1 MSEHFDVV
9 IVGGGLSGI
18 GAAFHL
24 QRDCPQKT
32 YVILEGREVT
42 GGTWDLFRY
51 PGIRS
56 DSDMYTLGYAF
67 KPWREPK
74 AIADGPLILDY
85 IRQTARENG
94 IDRHIRLRHRV
105 VAAAWDS
112 ARQTWSVEV
121 AHGAQDQRSTITCRI
136 LLMCAGYYSYE
147 KGHEPVFPGAARFSG
162 PIVHPQ
168 KWTSDIDYADKRVVV
183 IGSGA
188 TAVTLVPE
196 LARTA
201 RHVVMLQRSPTYIVA
216 QPKDDPLGA
225 ALHRFVPG
233 RALPTAIRW
242 KNVLLGM
249 YFYQICRRNPEKA
262 KAMLR
267 HGVAQAL
274 GPGHDIDRH
283 FTPSYNPWQQRLCLD
298 PDGTFF
304 GSIREGRASVAT
316 DHIETFTENGIRLKS
331 GANLA
336 ADIIVTATG
345 LEIVPLGN
353 VALSVDGAP
362 VDIARTMVYRGMM
375 FSDVP
380 NLAAVFGYTNASWT
394 LKADL
399 TSAYVCRLINHMDR
413 YGYGVC
419 TPHNADPDMASEP
432 YLDFT
437 SGYVRRSIDKL
448 ARQGARRPWRLHQ
461 NYVLDLI
468 SLRYSRLDD
477 GVLVYRAGGATR

>member
-1 MSEHFDVV
+1 MSDYFDVV

-18 GAAFHL
+18 GAAYHL

-51 PGIRS
+51 PGVRS

-67 KPWREPK
+67 KPWRERK

-85 IRQTARENG
+85 IRQTATENG
-94 IDRHIRLRHRV
+94 IDRHIRLEHRV

-121 AHGAQDQRSTITCRI
+121 EHGGEGQRSTITCRF

-147 KGHEPVFPGAARFSG
+147 KGYEPEFKGTDRFSG
-162 PIVHPQ
+162 RIVHPQ
-168 KWTSDIDYADKRVVV
+168 KWTPDIDYADKRVVV

-216 QPKDDPLGA
+216 RPQDDPLGA

-249 YFYQICRRNPEKA
+249 YFYQICRRDPQKA
-262 KAMLR
+262 KAMIR
-267 HGVAQAL
+267 HGVEQAL
-274 GPGHDIDRH
+274 GAGHDIDRH
-283 FTPSYNPWQQRLCLD
+283 FSPRYNPWQQRLCLD
-298 PDGTFF
+298 PDGEFF
-304 GSIREGRASVAT
+304 ASIREGRASVVT
-316 DHIETFTENGIRLKS
+316 DHIATFTQTGIRLES
-331 GANLA
+331 GQELE

-345 LEIVPLGN
+345 LDLVPLGN
-353 VALSVDGAP
+353 VALSVDGAK
-362 VDIARTMVYRGMM
+362 VDIASTMVYRGMM

-380 NLAAVFGYTNASWT
+380 NLVATFGYTNASWT

-399 TSAYVCRLINHMDR
+399 TSAYACRLINHMDR

-419 TPHNADPDMASEP
+419 LPHNADPNLATEP

-437 SGYVRRSIDKL
+437 SSYVQRAIDKL
-448 ARQGARRPWRLHQ
+448 ARQGTKPPWRLHQ
-461 NYVLDLI
+461 NYLLDLI
-468 SLRYSRLDD
+468 SLRYSRLED
-477 GVLVYRAGGATR
+477 GVMRYRPVGAAR